1 MTLVGAVAVAAMAC
15 AGRANQ
21 TTVPLVQDA
30 RCSALADTLA
40 KYVSEDALPAA
51 KLVGVESLRPPAVL
65 GAADSV
71 EVDFVVFPNGVADTS
86 SIVITGVSDPQFAR
100 SAVRF
105 ASENR
110 FTPAQVSGCSVV
122 SRYSV
127 IMRSGG
133 SSHR

>member
-1 MTLVGAVAVAAMAC
+1 MIGAAAAVAVAVAC
-15 AGRANQ
+15 AGQSNRSN
-21 TTVPLVQDA
+21 VPLVQDA
-30 RCSALADTLA
+30 RCSAVADTLA

-51 KLVGVESLRPPAVL
+51 QLVGDESLRPPGGL
-65 GAADSV
+65 GSADSIEV
-71 EVDFVVFPNGVADTS
+71 EFVVFPNGVADTS
-86 SIVITGVSDPQFAR
+86 SVVVTGVSDAQFMR

-105 ASENR
+105 AAQNR

-127 IMRSGG
+127 VMRPGG